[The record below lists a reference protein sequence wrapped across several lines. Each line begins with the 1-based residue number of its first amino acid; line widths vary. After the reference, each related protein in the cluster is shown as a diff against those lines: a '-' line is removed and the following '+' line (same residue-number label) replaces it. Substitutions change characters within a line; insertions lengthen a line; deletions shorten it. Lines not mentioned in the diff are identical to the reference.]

1 MEKKKNELLLIFT
14 RNPELGK
21 CKTRLAASIGDEAA
35 LEVYL
40 QLLKH
45 TESITR
51 NLSCTKEVYFSE
63 DPERDDLWSEKLFS
77 KKLQQG
83 QDLGERMCNAFKT
96 GFQNAYQKIIII
108 GSDIYD
114 LDTTTLQEAFE
125 KLENHDYV
133 LGPAKDGGYY
143 LIGMKRLNE
152 SLFINKVWGT
162 SSVLKNTLKDISN
175 DKVFLL
181 SERNDI
187 DVYEDLKGVE
197 LFKPYLNKNS

>member
-21 CKTRLAASIGDEAA
+21 CKTRLAASIGDKAA

-51 NLSCTKEVYFSE
+51 NLQCTKEVYFSE
-63 DPERDDLWSEKLFS
+63 DPERDDLWDEKLFS

-83 QDLGERMCNAFKT
+83 QDLGERMGNAFKT
-96 GFQNAYQKIIII
+96 GFKNAYQKIIII

-114 LDTTTLQEAFE
+114 LDTATLQEAFE

-152 SLFINKVWGT
+152 SLFINKAWGT

-197 LFKPYLNKNS
+197 VFKPYLNKNS